1 MTPPIT
7 KALLQSIEKLL
18 QEQGEKLD
26 ALLGLLLNGEV
37 PFVEKKQGSEAK
49 NVCHSCSLVF
59 DDTTDVCSDCGATL
73 VSIPIL
79 VTEFPVDDY
88 AAVAPA
94 SSDPAPKQRRKRVT
108 EVTDEFTAK
117 MVQEFHED
125 LPGPFAVHDQLALAL
140 AHKASEKYHDKQTY
154 VRNWLKKAVE
164 YQAAR
169 APASTPA
176 QDQERHR
183 AGYEKPRRM
192 VGREDAPDKD

>member
-108 EVTDEFTAK
+108 EITPEFW
-117 MVQEFHED
+117 ED
-125 LPGPFAVHDQLALAL
+125 MFEEYGSVLGKSWVYNEISLAV
-140 AHKASEKYHDKQTY
+140 AHKSHAKYDGKQQH

-169 APASTPA
+169 APASTPE
-176 QDQERHR
+176 QDLERHR
-183 AGYEKPRRM
+183 AGYEQPRRM

>member
-37 PFVEKKQGSEAK
+37 PFVEKVPEIIHATPWFDANVDVMKVNHRVVIEGS
-49 NVCHSCSLVF
+49 
-59 DDTTDVCSDCGATL
+59 
-73 VSIPIL
+73 
-79 VTEFPVDDY
+79 
-88 AAVAPA
+88 A

-108 EVTDEFTAK
+108 EITPEFW
-117 MVQEFHED
+117 ED
-125 LPGPFAVHDQLALAL
+125 MFEEYGSVLGKSWVYNEISLAV
-140 AHKASEKYHDKQTY
+140 AHKSHAKYDGKQQH

-183 AGYEKPRRM
+183 AGYEQPRRM